1 VSRERWAAVDGYV
14 TERLVG
20 PDPVLDDVLRA
31 NATEGLPAI
40 DVSPA
45 QGRFL
50 ELLVRI
56 QGARRVLEVG
66 TLGGYSTIWLAR
78 ALPADGRIVTLEVD
92 PHHAEVARAN
102 LERAGVAHRVDLR
115 VGPAL
120 DALPGLVGDGAGPFD
135 LTFVDA
141 DKVRTPDYVAWALR
155 LSRPGS
161 IIVAD
166 NVVRDGRLADAASDE
181 PAVVGGR
188 RLHDLLAGE
197 PRLTATTIQTVGA
210 KGYDGF
216 TIALVGPEDPADPS
230 GR

>member
-1 VSRERWAAVDGYV
+1 VSRERWTAVDGYV
-14 TERLVG
+14 AERLVG

-31 NATEGLPAI
+31 NAQAGLPAI
-40 DVSPA
+40 DVSAP

-50 ELLVRI
+50 ELLARI
-56 QGARRVLEVG
+56 QGARRILEVG

-78 ALPADGRIVTLEVD
+78 ALPADGRLVTLEVD
-92 PHHAEVARAN
+92 PHHAEVARRN
-102 LERAGVAHRVDLR
+102 LVRAGVAQRVEVR

-120 DALPGLVGDGAGPFD
+120 DALPRLAEEGAGPFD

-141 DKVRTPDYVAWALR
+141 DKARTPDYVAWALR

-161 IIVAD
+161 VIVAD
-166 NVVRDGRLADAASDE
+166 NVVRDGRLADAAGDE

-188 RLHDLLAGE
+188 RLHDLLAAD

-216 TIALVGPEDPADPS
+216 TIALVGPEGRADA
-230 GR
+230 RAR